1 MLEAILLCAGC
12 HGMSGEGRP
21 QSGYPRIAGQPP
33 AYLERQ
39 LEAYA
44 DGRRQSMV
52 MEPLAKRLTREE
64 RSLVAGHFSSQSP
77 SRASSSVAEKSVS
90 RRGEALA
97 RIGDNDLRVQA
108 CQNCHGPEGRGQP
121 PTGPYLAGLDRAYLR
136 RELLAWRDG
145 SRRTDPSGA
154 MGIIARHLTEA
165 DIDAVAAHYSGLPP
179 PRAADY

>member
-1 MLEAILLCAGC
+1 MN
-12 HGMSGEGRP
+12 GEGRP
-21 QSGYPRIAGQPP
+21 ESGYPRIAGQPP

-44 DGRRQSMV
+44 DGRRQSVV
-52 MEPLAKRLTREE
+52 MGPLAQRLTKEE
-64 RSLVAGHFSSQSP
+64 RASVAAHFSSQWGSSIKKQNQSP
-77 SRASSSVAEKSVS
+77 GSE
-90 RRGEALA
+90 RGGTLA
-97 RIGDNDLRVQA
+97 RVGDNDLRVQA
-108 CQNCHGPEGRGQP
+108 CQNCHGPEGTGQP

-136 RELLAWRDG
+136 RELMAWRDG

-165 DIDAVAAHYSGLPP
+165 DIDAVAAHYAGLAP